1 MNRFTNASAGF
12 VTALL
17 ALALA
22 SPAQGALECG
32 DEIKKD
38 LKLKKNLDCSSS
50 GDDALEIAKSNV
62 TVDLNG
68 KKITAAPSYA
78 SIYNPNGYDYL
89 TVKDGTFVDGA
100 YAIYSY
106 SGSYANYSNLTIDPD
121 GDNGVYGIY
130 QQYSIAPKA
139 TNITV
144 KSPSYGW
151 YGYSNA
157 GLKLKNFTVT
167 DDNND
172 NGYGVYES
180 YSSGTI
186 DKLKANNAY
195 YGVNFST
202 ATHPASR
209 SRTASPTTRAMRGS
223 TSPTPTP
230 LFDYKYTLK
239 DNTAND
245 SEQYGFYANYDT
257 FGGGQ
262 QGQRRGHGELSQR
275 GLLIGAS
282 RCRRACGGPRLRR
295 ASR

>member
-1 MNRFTNASAGF
+1 MNFTNASAGL

-32 DEIKKD
+32 DEIKQD

-68 KKITAAPSYA
+68 KRITAAPSYA

-186 DKLKANNAY
+186 ENLRANNAY
-195 YGVNFST
+195 YGANLSGNSSGLTIKNSVANDAGYAGFYVSNST
-202 ATHPASR
+202 PF
-209 SRTASPTTRAMRGS
+209 
-223 TSPTPTP
+223 
-230 LFDYKYTLK
+230 FDYKYTLK

-257 FGGGQ
+257 FGGGNKAK
-262 QGQRRGHGELSQR
+262 
-275 GLLIGAS
+275 GADTEN
-282 RCRRACGGPRLRR
+282 CHNVAC
-295 ASR
+295 

>member
-1 MNRFTNASAGF
+1 MTGFRNSFAGLIAA
-12 VTALL
+12 TL

-22 SPAQGALECG
+22 SPAHGALECG

-38 LKLKKNLDCSSS
+38 IKLKETLDCS
-50 GDDALEIAKSNV
+50 GDSFNALQIVKNDV

-68 KKITAAPSYA
+68 KKVIANSSY
-78 SIYNPNGYDYL
+78 SPIYNDDGYDNL
-89 TVKDGTFVDGA
+89 TVKDGTLEGGVYG
-100 YAIYSY
+100 IYNY
-106 SGSYANYSNLTIDPD
+106 YGSYANFSNLKIDPE
-121 GDNGVYGIY
+121 GDDSGYGIY

-139 TNITV
+139 TNVTV

-157 GLKLKNFTVT
+157 SLKLKNFTVT

-186 DKLKANNAY
+186 DKLKANKAN
-195 YGVNFST
+195 YGAFFSSNSSGLT
-202 ATHPASR
+202 IKNSVMNDAGYAGIYVSN
-209 SRTASPTTRAMRGS
+209 SS
-223 TSPTPTP
+223 P

-257 FGGGQ
+257 FGGGNKAK
-262 QGQRRGHGELSQR
+262 
-275 GLLIGAS
+275 GADAEN
-282 RCRRACGGPRLRR
+282 CYNVPC
-295 ASR
+295 